1 MVHTLL
7 KGVGVVYGNGGACIM
22 TDDVPLLDA
31 ALDAELLNLFRKNR
45 QLFGAVGNFGGLAK
59 SRQIHGET
67 METTAQ
73 LTDDAVPE
81 AAASGHAVYE
91 QNGIA

>member
-1 MVHTLL
+1 MVHTIL
-7 KGVGVVYGNGGACIM
+7 KGVGVVHSNGGACIM

-31 ALDAELLNLFRKNR
+31 ALDAKLLNLFRKNR
-45 QLFGAVGNFGGLAK
+45 ELFGTVGDLGGLAK
-59 SRQIHGET
+59 TRQIHRET

-81 AAASGHAVYE
+81 PAASGHAVYE

>member
-1 MVHTLL
+1 
-7 KGVGVVYGNGGACIM
+7 M

-81 AAASGHAVYE
+81 PAAGGHAVYE
-91 QNGIA
+91 EDGIA